1 MNFRNIVTSVVLLT
15 FFSCAELPPLQ
26 KKDSKIE
33 LINQTL
39 ELVEPG
45 TSFDAY
51 NKGYNHVG
59 SRAIIR
65 KGLIEYGL
73 FKSVVNFKGDLQL
86 RVVNSEKDEIQ
97 EINFSNIRHKLK
109 LTFIILKDKK
119 EIYKK
124 DFIADEVA
132 TGSEKFMGIER
143 IRYAT
148 EKATYRCL
156 EQFLEDISRQK
167 L

>member
-1 MNFRNIVTSVVLLT
+1 MNLRNILVVIVL
-15 FFSCAELPPLQ
+15 FKFISCAELPSLQ
-26 KKDSKIE
+26 QKETKIGLLNQTIE
-33 LINQTL
+33 LI
-39 ELVEPG
+39 EPG

-51 NKGYNHVG
+51 NKGYHHVG
-59 SRAIIR
+59 MRAIIR

-73 FKSVVNFKGDLQL
+73 FKSVVNFNGDLQL
-86 RVVNSEKDEIQ
+86 RVVNNEKEEIQ
-97 EINFSNIRHKLK
+97 EMNFLDIRHKLK
-109 LTFIILKDKK
+109 LTFIVLKDKK

-124 DFIADEVA
+124 DFIADEIA

-143 IRYAT
+143 IRFAT

-156 EQFLEDISRQK
+156 EQFLEDISKQK